1 MSIEY
6 CWTSHMVTIS
16 NVFLQNQVSATVFTI
31 DKEKF
36 INNEYLND
44 ISWIWTKTKQNK
56 KKQSRT
62 KDEFKCFEE
71 FKGVK
76 HLLFK
81 WNRFLS
87 LLSLYGFRDIGCIL
101 FDKNIRFTND
111 KILAMCGTGK

>member
-44 ISWIWTKTKQNK
+44 ISWIWTKKTAKQK
-56 KKQSRT
+56 KNSLEQKMNLT
-62 KDEFKCFEE
+62 AFKNSKE
-71 FKGVK
+71 
-76 HLLFK
+76 
-81 WNRFLS
+81 
-87 LLSLYGFRDIGCIL
+87 
-101 FDKNIRFTND
+101 
-111 KILAMCGTGK
+111 

>member
-44 ISWIWTKTKQNK
+44 ISWIWTKKKQQNK
-56 KKQSRT
+56 KNSLEQKMNLNA
-62 KDEFKCFEE
+62 FKNSKE
-71 FKGVK
+71 
-76 HLLFK
+76 
-81 WNRFLS
+81 
-87 LLSLYGFRDIGCIL
+87 
-101 FDKNIRFTND
+101 
-111 KILAMCGTGK
+111 

>member
-44 ISWIWTKTKQNK
+44 ISWIWTKK
-56 KKQSRT
+56 KNSLEQKMNLNA
-62 KDEFKCFEE
+62 FKNSKE
-71 FKGVK
+71 
-76 HLLFK
+76 
-81 WNRFLS
+81 
-87 LLSLYGFRDIGCIL
+87 
-101 FDKNIRFTND
+101 
-111 KILAMCGTGK
+111 

>member
-44 ISWIWTKTKQNK
+44 ISWIWTKK
-56 KKQSRT
+56 KKKKSLEQ
-62 KDEFKCFEE
+62 KMNLNAFKNSKE
-71 FKGVK
+71 
-76 HLLFK
+76 
-81 WNRFLS
+81 
-87 LLSLYGFRDIGCIL
+87 
-101 FDKNIRFTND
+101 
-111 KILAMCGTGK
+111 

>member
-44 ISWIWTKTKQNK
+44 ISWIWTQKKQNK
-56 KKQSRT
+56 KNSLEQKMNLNA
-62 KDEFKCFEE
+62 FKNSKE
-71 FKGVK
+71 
-76 HLLFK
+76 
-81 WNRFLS
+81 
-87 LLSLYGFRDIGCIL
+87 
-101 FDKNIRFTND
+101 
-111 KILAMCGTGK
+111 

>member
-44 ISWIWTKTKQNK
+44 ISWIWTKKTNKTKKNSLEQKMNLNA
-56 KKQSRT
+56 
-62 KDEFKCFEE
+62 FKNSKE
-71 FKGVK
+71 
-76 HLLFK
+76 
-81 WNRFLS
+81 
-87 LLSLYGFRDIGCIL
+87 
-101 FDKNIRFTND
+101 
-111 KILAMCGTGK
+111 